1 MTKASVAESSSFG
14 MNTEITYSVFGEN
27 AQQALFSGKTEIMRL
42 ENTLSR
48 FVPQSEISKV
58 NKSAGKNCENLLS
71 FDTYELLS
79 RAVELSKISQGLFD
93 VTIGPLVDLWNY
105 KYASEVPAEAK
116 IHKTVHFV
124 NYRDLVLNP
133 HKRTAGLRRSRQCID
148 LGGIGKGFS
157 SDRFI
162 EILKKYGITSAFINI
177 GGNVSTLGNKPDGS
191 PWCVGIRH
199 PRDGNS
205 LIGAVTVSGKSV
217 VTSGD
222 YERYFIDCDGKRR
235 HHILDPTTGYPAES
249 GLISVTIIADSAM
262 NADALSTGIFVA
274 GLEKGLL
281 ILEKF
286 PEVEAIIV
294 NSNLRIY
301 ITQGIMGCF
310 QSADGSKI
318 KLL

>member
-1 MTKASVAESSSFG
+1 MIKASVAESSTFG
-14 MNTEITYSVFGEN
+14 MNTEITYRVFGEN
-27 AQQALFSGKTEIMRL
+27 AQQALFSGKAEIMRL

-58 NKSAGKNCENLLS
+58 NKSAGKNCENLS

-79 RAVELSKISQGLFD
+79 RAVELSKNSQGLFD

-116 IHKTVHFV
+116 IHEVNHFV

-133 HKRTAGLRRSRQCID
+133 HKRTARLRCSRQSID
-148 LGGIGKGFS
+148 LGAIGKGFA

-162 EILKKYGITSAFINI
+162 EILKKYGITSAFTNI

-199 PRDGNS
+199 PRDGNR

-262 NADALSTGIFVA
+262 NADALSTGVFVA

-281 ILEKF
+281 ILEKY
-286 PEVEAIIV
+286 PEVEAVIV
-294 NSNLRIY
+294 DSSLRVY
-301 ITQGIMGCF
+301 TTRGIRCCF
-310 QSADGSKI
+310 QFADSSKKI
-318 KLL
+318 LL

>member
-1 MTKASVAESSSFG
+1 MIRTSVAESLSFG
-14 MNTEITYSVFGEN
+14 MNTEITYKVFGKN
-27 AQQALFSGKTEIMRL
+27 AQRALNSGKAEIMRL

-48 FVPQSEISKV
+48 FVPQSEISTV
-58 NKSAGKNCENLLS
+58 NKSAGKNCENLS
-71 FDTYELLS
+71 SDTFKVLAQ
-79 RAVELSKISQGLFD
+79 AVELSKITQGLFD

-116 IHKTVHFV
+116 IHEAIHFV
-124 NYRDLVLNP
+124 DYRDLVLNP
-133 HKRTAGLRRSRQCID
+133 RKRTAGLRCSGQSID
-148 LGGIGKGFS
+148 LGGIGKGFA
-157 SDRFI
+157 SDRLI
-162 EILKKYGITSAFINI
+162 EILKNYGITSAFTNI

-199 PRDGNS
+199 PRDENS
-205 LIGAVTVSGKSV
+205 LIGAVTVGGKSV

-262 NADALSTGIFVA
+262 TADALSTGVFVA

-294 NSNLRIY
+294 DSNLRIY
-301 ITQGIMGCF
+301 ITRGMRDCF
-310 QSADGSKI
+310 QPATKSNI